1 MAIADTSFLIDLG
14 RGKDSAVR
22 VAERLA
28 SEGQFIRVPAPVL
41 FELAAGSPAGL
52 DEKRRTL
59 VEHFEALPFNGEHA
73 ERSGRVYKELRDKG
87 ADVGPLD
94 AMIAGTA
101 LVEEEAVLTANVK
114 DFSKVAGLKVLGY

>member
-59 VEHFEALPFNGEHA
+59 VEHFETLPFNGEHA